1 MKPFFYLNQQ
11 PSEAFKNSH
20 KHGSLK
26 YLKVV
31 MNELLFGP
39 TEGCASNLVL
49 WMMEKKQACPDS
61 VSLLSS
67 SAAQ

>member
-1 MKPFFYLNQQ
+1 MLSKV
-11 PSEAFKNSH
+11 FKS
-20 KHGSLK
+20 G
-26 YLKVV
+26 
-31 MNELLFGP
+31 NEWTIVGP

>member
-11 PSEAFKNSH
+11 PSEAFKNGH

-31 MNELLFGP
+31 MNELLLDPLKGVP
-39 TEGCASNLVL
+39 VIWCCG
-49 WMMEKKQACPDS
+49 
-61 VSLLSS
+61 
-67 SAAQ
+67 